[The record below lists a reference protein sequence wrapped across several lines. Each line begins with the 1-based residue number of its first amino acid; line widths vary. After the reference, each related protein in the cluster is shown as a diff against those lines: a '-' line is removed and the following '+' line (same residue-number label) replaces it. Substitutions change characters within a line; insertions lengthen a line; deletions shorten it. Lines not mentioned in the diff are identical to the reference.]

1 MKLIL
6 LLLTTLCLNAQT
18 FNVNTIR
25 LAYKQA
31 AHDSTKVVEFSKL
44 LSKVNKKDNVVLLAY
59 KGASIALLARQAKT
73 IKEKKEGFIAGVSWL
88 NSAIDQAPNN
98 SEIRF
103 IRLGIQENTP
113 KLLKYKGNIEEDKLF
128 LKQQFR
134 YIKSLNLKNHIK
146 DYILQSK
153 VFSDKEKSLFSE
165 Q

>member
-31 AHDSTKVVEFSKL
+31 AHDSTKVIEFSKM
-44 LSKVNKKDNVVLLAY
+44 LSKVNKKDNAVLVAY
-59 KGASIALLARQAKT
+59 KGASIALLARQSKT
-73 IKEKKEGFIAGVSWL
+73 IKEKKEEFLNGVSWL
-88 NSAIDQAPNN
+88 KHAIEQEPNN
-98 SEIRF
+98 IEIRF
-103 IRLGIQENTP
+103 VRIGIQENTP

-128 LKQQFR
+128 LIKQFR
-134 YIKSLNLKNHIK
+134 YIKSATLKNHIK

-153 VFSDKEKSLFSE
+153 VFSGEEKSLFSE